1 MLYDISDIQFE
12 HKLSYRAQVIWQW
25 MLDHNYEGSLRQLQK
40 RSWLFMTA
48 SSARRKEI
56 RQELVSN
63 GYAEEFEVV
72 IPKGEVNVRRGYVSK
87 RIRPL
92 RPDLPH
98 TPYFGFT
105 K

>member
-1 MLYDISDIQFE
+1 MI
-12 HKLSYRAQVIWQW
+12 
-25 MLDHNYEGSLRQLQK
+25 DHNYEGSLRQLQK
-40 RSWLFMTA
+40 RAWLVHK
-48 SSARRKEI
+48 SSAERRKEI
-56 RQELVSN
+56 RHELVSN

-92 RPDLPH
+92 KPDFEH
-98 TPYFGFT
+98 TPYFAFT